1 MDKNERDRVMK
12 NRKCISIMSKPL
24 EEISSEEKEFIKDN
38 YSGYGSILGVEGLAQ
53 FFTPHEV
60 SFELDNYLNKV
71 LPINAK
77 ILEPSVG
84 AGSLLFNLRE
94 DFQITTIDVDEMNYK
109 LNCILHPNFENFND
123 SACNH
128 KRENYYDAVI
138 ANPPFNISIEGDID
152 LNYKSL
158 KYDKKTKKY
167 KGNSD
172 WFFLEQAINCLKVG
186 GYGVFILS
194 PAIKHKLQLK
204 EIRQLLLDSCWIISH
219 IQLPSETFENSGTTI
234 QTNILIFRKAPKLPK
249 FKCNSYDA
257 ISDYEWL
264 LGQPPI
270 VCIDVLKF
278 DYIHEAF
285 EMLTDELWLT
295 NVCPENAKRS
305 GQDEAIFFK
314 VSDLGYKYKSRYMEN
329 VIFFETQTLGRGKE
343 IEYEGVEY
351 ETCDWGVMD
360 ELIKKYK

>member
-138 ANPPFNISIEGDID
+138 ANPPFNISVDGDID
-152 LNYKSL
+152 LKKATTDEVCDIKWMTKEEIKKCFDKKQFVPKL
-158 KYDKKTKKY
+158 KY
-167 KGNSD
+167 
-172 WFFLEQAINCLKVG
+172 FF
-186 GYGVFILS
+186 
-194 PAIKHKLQLK
+194 
-204 EIRQLLLDSCWIISH
+204 D
-219 IQLPSETFENSGTTI
+219 
-234 QTNILIFRKAPKLPK
+234 IF
-249 FKCNSYDA
+249 
-257 ISDYEWL
+257 
-264 LGQPPI
+264 
-270 VCIDVLKF
+270 
-278 DYIHEAF
+278 
-285 EMLTDELWLT
+285 
-295 NVCPENAKRS
+295 
-305 GQDEAIFFK
+305 
-314 VSDLGYKYKSRYMEN
+314 
-329 VIFFETQTLGRGKE
+329 
-343 IEYEGVEY
+343 
-351 ETCDWGVMD
+351 
-360 ELIKKYK
+360 